1 MLFQTLFIRLFL
13 AHLIGDFFLQPTK
26 WVEDKQTKG
35 IKSRYLYL
43 HTVVHFALAYVLVA
57 QWQCPQI
64 ALLVGL
70 THFAVDYLKSNTT
83 NNLKWFLVDQL
94 GHLLLIAF
102 ISFLFSE
109 LTFENFK
116 IFLENSAQNVHNW
129 YVVVAY
135 VMVSLPTGIV
145 IQKLTQPWQKEIES
159 SNESLK
165 NAGKWIGYLERFLI
179 LTFVF
184 FGKFE
189 AIGYLLAAKSV
200 FRFGDLRQSGDR
212 KMTEYILIG
221 TLLSFSISLSIALLI
236 NTLLH

>member
-1 MLFQTLFIRLFL
+1 MFQSLFIRLFL
-13 AHLIGDFFLQPTK
+13 AHLVGDFFLQPTQ
-26 WVEDKQTKG
+26 WVEDKQTNG

-43 HTVVHFALAYVLVA
+43 HTTIHFVLAYIFVA
-57 QWQCPQI
+57 QWLCPQI
-64 ALLVGL
+64 AFLVAIS
-70 THFAVDYLKSNTT
+70 HFAVDYLKSKTT
-83 NNLKWFLVDQL
+83 NHLKWFLIDQL
-94 GHLLLIAF
+94 SHLVFIAF
-102 ISFLFSE
+102 VSLLFST
-109 LTFENFK
+109 LTFENVWTFT
-116 IFLENSAQNVHNW
+116 LDSTQNITNW

-135 VMVSLPTGIV
+135 VVVSLPTGIV
-145 IQKLTQPWQKEIES
+145 IQKMTQPWQKEIET

-179 LTFVF
+179 LTLVF

-200 FRFGDLRQSGDR
+200 FRFGDLRQLNDR